1 MKRISVMHLIDTLN
15 AGGAERMAVN
25 IVNLLP
31 RDRYRMHLCTTRQEG
46 PLADLVSDDVVRHS
60 LNRRGRFGRFD
71 WRAVRSLIR
80 EMKRNEIQILHAHG
94 TSLFM
99 ASIAA
104 AFEPHAAVVWHDH
117 WGRNE
122 LESRPAWL
130 YRIAAKRTRAIIA
143 VNQNLVRWSRDQLRI
158 GEGRVS
164 FISNFVCD
172 ASSNGEPL
180 ELPGTPAERIVCV
193 ANFRPQKDLVTL
205 INAMSLV
212 VRQFPSAH
220 LLLIGDLT
228 DKTYVELIRKRV
240 AEEKLSHNVSFLG
253 QRNDVASILKACDI
267 GVLSS
272 ASEGLPLSLI
282 EYGWAKLATVATRVG
297 ECADLLDH
305 GSAGIVVSPGS
316 ADELA
321 KGLLLLLKS
330 PERRALFG
338 EAFYQ
343 HVKRNY
349 NATNAIDQICRI
361 YESVQKVSR
370 R

>member
-1 MKRISVMHLIDTLN
+1 MKRVSVMHLVDTLN

-31 RDRYRMHLCTTRQEG
+31 RDRYQMHLCTTRQEG

-60 LNRRGRFGRFD
+60 LNRSGRFD

-80 EMKRNEIQILHAHG
+80 EMQRNEIKIVHAHG
-94 TSLFM
+94 TSLFI

-143 VNQNLVRWSRDQLRI
+143 VNHNLVRWSRDQLGI
-158 GEGRVS
+158 GEDRVS

-172 ASSNGEPL
+172 SSSNGRPL
-180 ELPGTPAERIVCV
+180 ELPGSPGERIVCV
-193 ANFRPQKDLVTL
+193 ANFRPQKDLITL
-205 INAMSLV
+205 INAMGLV
-212 VRQFPSAH
+212 VREFPFAH

-228 DKTYVELIRKRV
+228 DKTYVEQIRKRV
-240 AEEKLSHNVSFLG
+240 AEENLGQNVSFLG
-253 QRNDVASILKACDI
+253 QRNNVASILRACDM

-282 EYGWAKLATVATRVG
+282 EYGWAKLPTVATRVG
-297 ECADLLDH
+297 ECAELLNH
-305 GSAGIVVSPGS
+305 GDAGILVSPGS

-321 KGLLLLLKS
+321 EGLLLLLKS
-330 PERRALFG
+330 PERRATFG

-343 HVKRNY
+343 HVKTNY
-349 NATNAIDQICRI
+349 NATNAIEQICRI
-361 YESVQKVSR
+361 YESVQN
-370 R
+370 